1 MIKLNSKTA
10 APSHAFNDTSGSD
23 QYRKPSMLF
32 FFFFYETK
40 HAILKLGKGSDIN
53 IFIASI

>member
-1 MIKLNSKTA
+1 ML
-10 APSHAFNDTSGSD
+10 
-23 QYRKPSMLF
+23 SMTPVGLINIENQAYY